1 MRFLSLVCKL
11 CRARDRA
18 CVSAGRCDGTAVNI
32 QFEELPGLTVTVD
45 DVVYD
50 PSLNAPPDKPHP
62 FVYYI
67 TIDNKSEETVTIF
80 GRKWVIR
87 DSGGLTQVVEGD
99 GVVGKFP
106 RLEPGRRFKY
116 NSYMQVGSES
126 RVHGAFFG
134 ATTSGRAICVQVPEF
149 GMEPPPMLA

>member
-1 MRFLSLVCKL
+1 MRYFHV
-11 CRARDRA
+11 
-18 CVSAGRCDGTAVNI
+18 TI
-32 QFEELPGLTVTVD
+32 HFEQLPGLTATVD

-50 PSLNAPPDKPHP
+50 PTLSAPSDKPHP

-67 TIDNKSEETVTIF
+67 TIDNKSDETVTIF

-87 DSGGLTQVVEGD
+87 DSDGHIQVVEGD

-106 RLEPGRRFKY
+106 CLEPGRHFKY

-126 RVHGAFFG
+126 RVNGAFFG
-134 ATTSGRAICVQVPEF
+134 ATQSGRAVCVQVPEF
-149 GMEPPPMLA
+149 GMEPPMLA